1 MSARFNLDDGSVFV
15 VIGSGAGGGTLS
27 NDLAQKGH
35 KVVCLE
41 AGPRLSLTDVV
52 NDEAVMF
59 EKLTWLDRRMAT
71 GKPDPNFPVWGCK
84 TVGGTTMHWTGAC
97 PRIEPYEMRALS
109 TYGPLPDTTLVD
121 WPVTPEEIA
130 PWYDKAEIRMGVTG
144 KHGLPFLPAGN
155 NTKVLEAGA
164 RMCGYTDI
172 DTHNMAIN
180 SVPRDDRPPCQQL
193 GFCTSGCAVGAK
205 WSTLYT
211 EIPKAEETGRFELR
225 PDSMVTGVD
234 LGADG
239 RVESVTYLNKG
250 RTVTQKCRAVSVA
263 GNVVETTRLLLN
275 NRSARFPNGLANG
288 SGLVGRNYMRH
299 FTIQVMGVMPGKVNF
314 HRQTHLA
321 GVVRDERT
329 HKPERGFVGGF
340 LISTVPF
347 TPEILAKNMMIGG
360 WGEDL
365 TSVLDKYDHLAGLL
379 LTGEDPPQLSNGIT
393 LHPTER
399 DGYGLPVPVIH
410 YEDHPNTIAMKTY
423 AWKVGRR
430 IYEAL
435 GAEKIVE
442 MGDFIPAT
450 HNMGTARMGTDPKAS
465 VCTPYGRTHDVANLF
480 VSDGSLFPTA
490 AGCNPTLTIVALALR
505 QAEHIDGEIRA
516 GRL

>member
-1 MSARFNLDDGSVFV
+1 MTQFSLDDSSVFV
-15 VIGSGAGGGTLS
+15 VIGSGAGGGVLG
-27 NDLAQKGH
+27 NELAQKGH

-41 AGPRLSLTDVV
+41 AGRRLEMSDIV
-52 NDEAVMF
+52 NDEAEMF
-59 EKLTWLDRRMAT
+59 GKLTWLDRRMAT

-97 PRIEPYEMRALS
+97 PRFEPHEMRART
-109 TYGPLPDTTLVD
+109 TYGALPDTTLVD

-130 PWYDKAEIRMGVTG
+130 PWYDKAEVRMGVTG
-144 KHGLPFLPAGN
+144 RQGMPFLPPGN
-155 NTKVLEAGA
+155 NFKVLEAGA
-164 RMCGYTDI
+164 RKCGYTDI

-180 SVPRDDRPPCQQL
+180 SIERDDRPSCHQL

-225 PDSMVTGVD
+225 PECMVTGIE
-234 LGADG
+234 LGPDG
-239 RVESVTYLNKG
+239 RVSGVTYLHQGK
-250 RTVTQKCRAVSVA
+250 RVTQKARAVAVA

-275 NRSARFPNGLANG
+275 NSSDRHPQGLANS

-299 FTIQVMGVMPGKVNF
+299 FTIQVMGVMPGKVHF

-321 GVVRDERT
+321 GVVRDERG
-329 HKPERGFVGGF
+329 HRPERGFAGGF

-347 TPEILAKNMMIGG
+347 TPEILAKNMIIGG
-360 WGEDL
+360 WGRDL
-365 TSVLDKYDHLAGLL
+365 TEVLDKYDQLAGML
-379 LTGEDPPQLSNGIT
+379 LTGEDPPQLSNRIT

-410 YEDHPNTIAMKTY
+410 YEDHPNTIAMKEY
-423 AWKVGRR
+423 AWKAGRR

-435 GAEKIVE
+435 GAENVIE
-442 MGDFIPAT
+442 MGDYIPAT
-450 HNMGTARMGTDPKAS
+450 HNMGTARMGDDPRAS
-465 VCTPYGRTHDVANLF
+465 VCTPFGRTHDVANLYIA
-480 VSDGSLFPTA
+480 DGSLFPTA
-490 AGCNPTLTIVALALR
+490 GGCNPTLTIVALALR
-505 QAEHIDGEIRA
+505 QAQHIDREVAA